1 MNRNS
6 ERISRHLRDVWRPLK
21 SRDACEDSRNLA
33 YFHDMGQIDKLNVF
47 HSEEV
52 EVTQEQLDELFE
64 RLEGFKS
71 PKPSNNN
78 SDQD

>member
-1 MNRNS
+1 
-6 ERISRHLRDVWRPLK
+6 
-21 SRDACEDSRNLA
+21 
-33 YFHDMGQIDKLNVF
+33 MGQIDKLNVF
-47 HSEEV
+47 RSEEV